1 MRARTNS
8 PWAVPGAEAV
18 FDVVFVVVILGTA
31 LQGATIAPLA
41 RRLGLERL
49 EPPRP
54 PVTLELG
61 GAAPVGAAV
70 FDVYLEPDRRA
81 VGSRLSELDIPDD
94 VVVAGILRDGK
105 LVTPRGSTVF
115 HPGDHVY
122 LISGGADTV
131 GIPPAF
137 SGRRRPE
144 PDVAPVGDQ
153 PEDPPVAQPAVRPAT
168 DTKCT

>member
-1 MRARTNS
+1 M
-8 PWAVPGAEAV
+8 
-18 FDVVFVVVILGTA
+18 FVVVILGTA

-81 VGSRLSELDIPDD
+81 VGCRLSDLEIPDD
-94 VVVAGILRDGK
+94 VVIAGILRDGK

-115 HPGDHVY
+115 LAGDHVY
-122 LISGGADTV
+122 LISGDADTV

-137 SGRRRPE
+137 TGRRRPE
-144 PDVAPVGDQ
+144 PLEVPVEAPVAETIGAAPAAQLDGPSEASPSAARTDPQ
-153 PEDPPVAQPAVRPAT
+153 PDA